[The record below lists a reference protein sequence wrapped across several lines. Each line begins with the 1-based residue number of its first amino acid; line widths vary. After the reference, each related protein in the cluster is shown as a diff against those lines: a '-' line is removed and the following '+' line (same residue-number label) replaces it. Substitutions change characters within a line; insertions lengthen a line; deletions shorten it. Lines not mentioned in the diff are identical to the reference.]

1 MLQFSLAL
9 VSVNQNKSCLI
20 DVLNASSVETFLS
33 HFLSIL
39 FPTMRIRLNSF
50 PAKRKK
56 VEISELWN
64 KNPSR
69 FQKLY
74 RHKDAK
80 KICKFQKFSF
90 AIFIWDNST
99 FTFNFFYFL
108 AEIQSLFK
116 WFPVIHCVHHD
127 EVISSFNVNCP
138 HGWKFVTATCI
149 ENVNLL
155 EYPI

>member
-20 DVLNASSVETFLS
+20 DVLNTSSVETSLS

-50 PAKRKK
+50 PSKRKK

-64 KNPSR
+64 KNHSR

-99 FTFNFFYFL
+99 LPLISF
-108 AEIQSLFK
+108 
-116 WFPVIHCVHHD
+116 
-127 EVISSFNVNCP
+127 ISSQ
-138 HGWKFVTATCI
+138 KFKACSNDFLSSTAYITTK
-149 ENVNLL
+149 
-155 EYPI
+155 